1 MQLQELI
8 RRAIDIRA
16 QYAAVERS
24 RYGRSWTNEEIMLGF
39 VGDVGD
45 LAKLVMAQAGVRAIP
60 NAEAKLAH
68 ELADCFW
75 SLLVLAD
82 HYQIDLEQAFM
93 HTMNEIEASLN
104 VLGNDAAK

>member
-1 MQLQELI
+1 MELQDLQQ
-8 RRAIDIRA
+8 RAIAVRA

-60 NAEAKLAH
+60 DAEAKLAH
-68 ELADCFW
+68 ELADCLW
-75 SLLVLAD
+75 AVLVLAD
-82 HYQIDLEQAFM
+82 HYQIDLEQAFS
-93 HTMNEIEASLN
+93 HTMTEIEESLS
-104 VLGNDAAK
+104 VQPGGAA